1 LDHSS
6 SELPE
11 RAPAPAPDRRLPRSI
26 GGEPAFRWKG
36 SWSGWPIFVRIL
48 LWSTRNSRSG
58 DGLEASEPRGA
69 LEETL
74 MSDAR
79 TLPPASVRVW
89 DWPVIIVHW
98 AIAVLVALAYWAV
111 ETGQMAWHYRFG
123 YALAGLLVF
132 RLIWG
137 FAGSSTA
144 RFASFVKGPRRVIEY
159 LRGSQD
165 YVHGHS
171 PLGALSII
179 ALLSV
184 LAIQIGLG
192 LFASNGNGS
201 KAGPFAD
208 LIAPGT
214 AHVAAEL
221 HKVNFYLL
229 LGLIGL
235 HVAAVLF
242 YLLVRRNNL
251 IAPMLTGRHPAPNG
265 TQPVATAPA
274 AHLFIAVAIAAGV
287 AIWLIAGS

>member
-1 LDHSS
+1 MTRDQQEMVSKV
-6 SELPE
+6 
-11 RAPAPAPDRRLPRSI
+11 PAITAL
-26 GGEPAFRWKG
+26 RWKG

-48 LWSTRNSRSG
+48 LWSTRNNRSG
-58 DGLEASEPRGA
+58 DGPMAPKPGGA
-69 LEETL
+69 LPETQ
-74 MSDAR
+74 MSDTRA
-79 TLPPASVRVW
+79 LPPVSVRVW

-98 AIAVLVALAYWAV
+98 TMALLVALAYWAV
-111 ETGQMAWHYRFG
+111 EGGQMAWHYRFG
-123 YALAGLLVF
+123 YALLGLLVF

-165 YVHGHS
+165 HIHGHN

-179 ALLSV
+179 AVLSV

-208 LIAPGT
+208 LIAPGS

-221 HKVNFYLL
+221 HNVNFYLL
-229 LGLIGL
+229 LALIGL

-251 IAPMLTGRHPAPNG
+251 IAPMLTGRRPAPDG
-265 TQPVATAPA
+265 TQP
-274 AHLFIAVAIAAGV
+274 V
-287 AIWLIAGS
+287 AIWLIASS